1 MYTLPPKNVNS
12 LIRMLVVKYVIYK
25 QHVFSLPNI
34 NAIHPVL
41 VIEFI
46 TFSKCTNLTHCL

>member
-12 LIRMLVVKYVIYK
+12 LTRMLVVKYVIYK
-25 QHVFSLPNI
+25 QFFSLPNI